1 MARSDWARVPL
12 GQILTQVFDEVKV
25 KDGVTYA
32 QVTVRM
38 HNKGLVLRQKVDGQA
53 IKTKRQFRVREGQF
67 VFSRIDARNGAMGL
81 VPPELD
87 GAIVSND
94 FPVFDIRTDL
104 VDRNF
109 FKYFVSTAPFLDACL
124 AQSKGTS
131 NRRRLKEPDFLEIS
145 IPLPPL
151 AEQQR
156 IVARID
162 ALAARIAEAQKLQ
175 AEATEEAEGF
185 FEATVNA
192 VFAEV
197 KQTNHQPLAEL
208 TSRIGSGSTP
218 KGGRE
223 VYLESGIPFIRSLN
237 VRMRQFK
244 LDNLVYIDEATH
256 QAMRRTW
263 VEPND
268 VLLNI
273 TGASIGRVA
282 CVPIEFQTANVS
294 QHVAIIRPLPEL
306 DSRYL
311 MYCLSQPM
319 VQDLIN
325 HQQKGATRQGF
336 TKAQIEQ
343 LQIPVPPLNEQ
354 RRIVAYLDRVQA
366 RVDALKQLQAQTQKE
381 LDALLPSVLDKA
393 FRGEL

>member
-1 MARSDWARVPL
+1 MARSDWRHAK
-12 GQILTQVFDEVKV
+12 I
-25 KDGVTYA
+25 
-32 QVTVRM
+32 
-38 HNKGLVLRQKVDGQA
+38 
-53 IKTKRQFRVREGQF
+53 GQF
-67 VFSRIDARNGAMGL
+67 ATPIRRPVVVEPDKQYRTMGVKWWGLGAYERETKPGHEIKATKMFAVKPGDLIINKIWARHGSSGI
-81 VPPELD
+81 VGDELD
-87 GAIVSND
+87 GCFVTTD
-94 FPVFDIRTDL
+94 FPTFEIDTSQVERRWLAYLFRTETFWKDCEAKS
-104 VDRNF
+104 R
-109 FKYFVSTAPFLDACL
+109 
-124 AQSKGTS
+124 GTS
-131 NRRRLKEPDFLEIS
+131 GRQRIDPKEYLEIE

-354 RRIVAYLDRVQA
+354 RRIVAYLDRVQVSIIT
-366 RVDALKQLQAQTQKE
+366 RSTPGVVTHTV
-381 LDALLPSVLDKA
+381 P
-393 FRGEL
+393 G